1 MLPKVNNMTWKDI
14 IKEEEELPEH
24 VKRARERVKQGL
36 PSKEMPL
43 IPQFDD
49 DSKKSSTDLTDEI
62 KEAIEKVTQ
71 QLKDAFEGIDHELM
85 ISIMSPTGKKPS
97 MTQKELVDSLTK
109 EVIKRLKADR
119 LYR

>member
-1 MLPKVNNMTWKDI
+1 MTWKDI

-49 DSKKSSTDLTDEI
+49 DSKKSSTDLPDEA
-62 KEAIEKVTQ
+62 KEALEKLTQ
-71 QLKDAFEGIDHELM
+71 QVKDAFEGIDHDLM
-85 ISIMSPTGKKPS
+85 ISIISPTGIKPAK
-97 MTQKELVDSLTK
+97 TKKELVDMLTK

-119 LYR
+119 LYK